1 MPAGYLALLR
11 GINVGGNNKIRMA
24 DLAAIFIEAGCKD
37 VVTYI
42 QSGNVLFNANPTL
55 VQKIPELITTAMQQR
70 LSLRIPVILRTRAQ
84 LQTAIAANP
93 YPEAAATPKL
103 LHLLFLADTPTASSI
118 SSLDPNRSAPD
129 RYTILGRDIYLC
141 LATGVAGTKL
151 TNAYFDSRLKTL
163 STGRNWLTATKLLEL
178 MQAGCKIEGSCKP
191 PS

>member
-37 VVTYI
+37 VSTYI

-55 VQKIPELITTAMQQR
+55 VQKIPQLVTTAMQQR

-151 TNAYFDSRLKTL
+151 TNAYFDSRLNTL

-178 MQAGCKIEGSCKP
+178 MQA
-191 PS
+191 

>member
-55 VQKIPELITTAMQQR
+55 AQKIPELVTTAMHQR
-70 LSLRIPVILRTRAQ
+70 LALRIPVILRTRAQ

-93 YPEAAATPKL
+93 YPGAAATPKL
-103 LHLLFLADTPTASSI
+103 HHLLFLADTPNASSI
-118 SSLDPNRSAPD
+118 ASLDPNRSAPD
-129 RYTILGRDIYLC
+129 RYTLLGRDIYLC
-141 LATGVAGTKL
+141 LATGFADSKL
-151 TNAYFDSRLKTL
+151 TNAYFDSKLKTI
-163 STGRNWLTATKLLEL
+163 STARNWLTATKLLEL
-178 MQAGCKIEGSCKP
+178 MQA
-191 PS
+191 